1 MIIKN
6 SFQRSTREWIFQII
20 GITVA
25 YYITGKLGNLFAIP
39 PGYASTIFPP
49 SGIALAAILLYG
61 NRVFFGVLL
70 GAFLFNYSLLEITHN
85 VLEIFIAFFIASGA
99 SIQAIVGTYLIRRF
113 TKFPQE
119 FFTIKCILTFMFYGG
134 IVSSLVNS
142 TLSVSL
148 LVFMGEMPIESFFIN
163 WVTWW
168 SGDALGIMIFTPL
181 MLIWLMPNALALSGK
196 CLTITAPILIVFFLT
211 AIAMF
216 YEVKSHNDYL
226 ILKFEQESDQ
236 LNASLVSSINTNL
249 FVLKTIQGFY
259 RASEKVTTEAFR
271 TFVATQGLDKA
282 SSIQTLGVADSILGV
297 EDNLHG
303 IQALGFNQRVL
314 ASERSALEKSIQQQ
328 GNPSFQIT
336 ERDANKKLIRAGTRS
351 EYYPVTI
358 IEPLKGNESVL
369 GYDIYSDDIR
379 HTALDRSRDND
390 ELAITAKITLVQEKS
405 KQNGFLAF
413 MPIYYANTA
422 HETLEER
429 RNNIS
434 ALVTVVLRGG
444 DIVKGAL
451 KNYKTDDIFY
461 RLIDETAP
469 MMDQLIFSNSEKEI
483 TPVVLQEKGIF
494 GDKKVVFSS
503 KVIPIGGRV
512 WRFEIMP
519 SPQYFSQ
526 HSSLTVWLI
535 LFTGMLFTILTI
547 IAVLASAGRRVT
559 LENLL
564 NKVVESNQELVVVNE
579 ELITS
584 NNQNEILYR
593 QVNHMQKLESI
604 GRMTSGIAHDFN
616 NILACMMGYNDMNEY
631 ISDDITD
638 EALKTEL
645 ERNTKQIND
654 AGKRAVALIN
664 KMLVYCRQDE
674 TYVNKTVQPTQ
685 DVIQDVSIM
694 LRPALTSAIQ
704 LKIELDCTKDIQIDS
719 EDLHQIL
726 TNLGINARDAMKK
739 SGGVIII
746 SLKIVSEKETYCM
759 ACAKVINGDFI
770 ELSMADNGTGIEPK
784 IFPRLFDPFFTTK
797 EQGEGTGLGL
807 STVSGSVHRANGHI
821 LIESNVTEPNR
832 GTTFRLLFPLI
843 SNDQTIENS
852 TISV

>member
-1 MIIKN
+1 MIINNNFK
-6 SFQRSTREWIFQII
+6 RSTRELLFQIL

-70 GAFLFNYSLLEITHN
+70 GAFLFNNSLIITN
-85 VLEIFIAFFIASGA
+85 NFLDVFTVFLIASGA
-99 SIQAIVGTYLIRRF
+99 SIQAIVGAYLTRRF
-113 TKFPQE
+113 AEFPQK
-119 FFTIKCILTFMFYGG
+119 FFTIKCILKFMFYGG

-148 LVFMGEMPIESFFIN
+148 LVFMGKMQIESFFMN
-163 WVTWW
+163 WLTWW
-168 SGDALGIMIFTPL
+168 TGDMLGIMIFTPL
-181 MLIWLMPNALALSGK
+181 MLIWLTQNVLALSGK
-196 CLTITAPILIVFFLT
+196 RLMITVPILITFFLT

-216 YEVKSHNDYL
+216 YDIKNHNDYL
-226 ILKFEQESDQ
+226 ILKFEQKSDQ
-236 LNASLVSSINTNL
+236 LNTSLVSSINTNL

-259 RASEKVTTEAFR
+259 RASEKITTEAFH
-271 TFVATQGLDKA
+271 TFVVTQGLDKA
-282 SSIQTLGVADSILGV
+282 SSIQTLEIADSILEV

-314 ASERSALEKSIQQQ
+314 ASERSAFEKSIQQQ

-351 EYYPVTI
+351 EYYPISI
-358 IEPLKGNESVL
+358 IEPLKGNENVL
-369 GYDIYSDDIR
+369 GYDIYSEDLR
-379 HTALDRSRDND
+379 HVAICRSRDND

-413 MPIYYANTA
+413 LPIYYANTA

-434 ALVTVVLRGG
+434 GLVTVVLRGG

-461 RLIDETAP
+461 RLIDETTP
-469 MMDQLIFSNSEKEI
+469 MAEQLIFANIEKEI
-483 TPVVLQEKGIF
+483 TPFVVQEKGIF
-494 GDKKVVFSS
+494 GDNKVVFSS

-526 HSSLTVWLI
+526 HSSLTAWLI

-547 IAVLASAGRRVT
+547 IATLAIVGRRLT

-564 NKVVESNQELVVVNE
+564 NEVTESNEELVVVNQ

-593 QVNHMQKLESI
+593 QINHMQKIESI

-645 ERNTKQIND
+645 ERNTKQINN

-674 TYVNKTVQPTQ
+674 TNVKMTVQPTQ
-685 DVIQDVSIM
+685 DVIQEISIM
-694 LRPALTSAIQ
+694 LCPALTSAIQ
-704 LKIELDCTKDIQIDS
+704 LKIELDCTKDIQIDAT
-719 EDLHQIL
+719 DLHQIL
-726 TNLGINARDAMKK
+726 TNLAINSRDVMKK
-739 SGGVIII
+739 NGGVITI
-746 SLKIVSEKETYCM
+746 SLKIVAKENVYCL

-770 ELSMADNGTGIEPK
+770 ELSVADNGTGIEPK
-784 IFPRLFDPFFTTK
+784 ILPRIFDPFFTTK

-821 LIESNVTEPNR
+821 LVESNVTEPNQ
-832 GTTFRLLFPLI
+832 GTTFRLLFPLS
-843 SNDQTIENS
+843 SND
-852 TISV
+852 